1 MYLHF
6 GTYHSGSVQGIT
18 YTSDDTIV
26 YVGADCNTM
35 FWLVKDNSKRK
46 QKGWYGS
53 FKQIDSK

>member
-6 GTYHSGSVQGIT
+6 GTYHSGSVQGIS

-46 QKGWYGS
+46 
-53 FKQIDSK
+53 